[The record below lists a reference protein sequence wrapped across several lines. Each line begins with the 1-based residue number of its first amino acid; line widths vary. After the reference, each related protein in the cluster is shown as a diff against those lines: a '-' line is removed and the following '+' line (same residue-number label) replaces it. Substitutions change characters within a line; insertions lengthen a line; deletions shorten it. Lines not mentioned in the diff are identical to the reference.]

1 MQLNLRC
8 PCPLQSTICIAG
20 SESLIAGRSG
30 GTMLSNRLWSC
41 NTGLKHCWC
50 SGKSDFFNAPNAS
63 LPAIVCVRIF
73 ELLHVVDLVTK
84 HDHESHDFHGDHH
97 CIDGT
102 SFGYA
107 GRHSVSTVVLARSL
121 GSDGI

>member
-8 PCPLQSTICIAG
+8 PCPLQSTFCIAG

-30 GTMLSNRLWSC
+30 RTMLSNRLWSGY
-41 NTGLKHCWC
+41 TDLKHCWY
-50 SGKSDFFNAPNAS
+50 SGRSDFFDAPNAS
-63 LPAIVCVRIF
+63 LPANVRFRIF
-73 ELLHVVDLVTK
+73 ELLHVVDLAIK
-84 HDHESHDFHGDHH
+84 HGHESHDFHGYHH

-102 SFGYA
+102 SIGYA
-107 GRHSVSTVVLARSL
+107 GRHSVSTVVLTRSL

>member
-1 MQLNLRC
+1 MF
-8 PCPLQSTICIAG
+8 SI
-20 SESLIAGRSG
+20 
-30 GTMLSNRLWSC
+30 RLWSC
-41 NTGLKHCWC
+41 YTDHKHCWY
-50 SGKSDFFNAPNAS
+50 SGRGDFCNATDAS

-97 CIDGT
+97 RIDGA

-107 GRHSVSTVVLARSL
+107 GRHSVSTFVLARSL